1 MIAPSLQEDMRE
13 RYTRKYAAGVGDDS
27 RPYDPRV
34 RPSLA
39 RRLEG
44 FGTTI
49 FTEMTRLAQEHGAVN
64 LAQGFPDFDGPDFVK
79 EAAVEAIRRGH
90 GQYARMSG
98 IPEIH
103 AALAAKYRRDYGLDY
118 AENAEWTVTSG
129 ATEAIFAAI
138 QGVCDPDDEVILF
151 EPYYDSYRASVA
163 MAGAMPRFVTL
174 HAPDWR
180 FDPDELGRAFTAKT
194 RAILVNTPHNPT
206 GRVFSREDLE
216 TVARLCLDRGV
227 FCITDEVYEH
237 ILYEGIHIPMAT
249 LPGMRERTITISS
262 FGKTFSLTG
271 WKIGWAAAPPPL
283 TAAVRAAHQFIT
295 FATAMPLQHAAAAAL
310 SVGREYYDGLASSY
324 RRKRDY
330 LVEELARLGFDVRS
344 PAGTYYVCAGIRPL
358 GFDDDV
364 AFCRHLIEDIGVAAI
379 PPSVFYENTKH
390 GKSYVRFA
398 FCKKEETLHE
408 AVRRLGSLRK
418 VTDERRAGARPAP
431 TTPERRPGLEKS

>member
-1 MIAPSLQEDMRE
+1 M
-13 RYTRKYAAGVGDDS
+13 
-27 RPYDPRV
+27 
-34 RPSLA
+34 A
-39 RRLEG
+39 RRLQG

-49 FTEMTRLAQEHGAVN
+49 FTEMTRLANEHGAVN

-118 AENAEWTVTSG
+118 AAETEFTVTSG

-138 QGVCDPDDEVILF
+138 QGTCEPDDEVVLF

-163 MAGAMPRFVTL
+163 MAGAVPRFVTL

-180 FDPDELGRAFTAKT
+180 FDPEELSRAFTART
-194 RAILVNTPHNPT
+194 RVILLNTPHNPT
-206 GRVFSREDLE
+206 GKVFSREE
-216 TVARLCLDRGV
+216 MEQVAVLCRERGV
-227 FCITDEVYEH
+227 LCVTDEVYEH
-237 ILYEGIHIPMAT
+237 ILYDGEHVPMAA

-295 FATAMPLQHAAAAAL
+295 FATATPLQHAAAAAL
-310 SVGREYYDGLASSY
+310 SAGPDYYRDLAASY

-330 LVEELARLGFDVRS
+330 LVAELSRLGFRVDP
-344 PAGTYYVCAGIRPL
+344 PAGTYYVCADFRPF

-364 AFCRHLIEDIGVAAI
+364 AFCRHLIEEVGVAAI
-379 PPSVFYENTKH
+379 PPSAFYENTKY
-390 GKSYVRFA
+390 GKTYARFA
-398 FCKKEETLHE
+398 FCKKDETLHE
-408 AVRRLGSLRK
+408 AVRRLSTLSVR
-418 VTDERRAGARPAP
+418 ERTG
-431 TTPERRPGLEKS
+431 